1 MNRFAGLII
10 RLRRAFGRRA
20 HDEQMAEEM
29 RAHLELETARRIAAG
44 EDPVEARRL
53 AAIAFGPME
62 AIEERV
68 RDARLGT
75 WIEQTWRDVVF
86 AARGLRKDPGFAA
99 IAVLTLAIGIGA
111 NTAIFSVVSGLLLNP
126 LPYPDSGRIVE
137 VNELPAPGAFGA
149 SCGGS
154 FMEWQQN
161 QQHFDLLAARHDMN
175 HNFTGEGDPVLVRG
189 WEVTPQF
196 LGVFGLRPALG
207 RDFRAEDDAPGANA
221 RMVIISH
228 RFWQNRLAGAR
239 DVVGRFVRFDGDAY
253 EVIGVLEPDALM
265 DPDIDFLA
273 PTGILSDPAK
283 QNRDYH
289 YVTTTVARLTPG
301 ATVEA
306 AAAHL
311 TAVKQANKHLYP
323 DRKKEWTVGVRT
335 LQESMFGNARQS
347 LNLLL
352 GSVGVVLLIACVNV
366 ANLLLARTTSRRGE
380 LALRLALGASR
391 GRIVRQ
397 MLTESLLLAFL
408 GGVAGV
414 ALAAV
419 AIEPLA
425 VFTGVAEIQR
435 LRIGLDGQVLGFALG
450 ATVLT
455 GLLFGLLPAWR
466 AARPDVNEHLKEGG
480 RGGSHGGRRGLQ
492 SVLIV
497 SETALTVVLLVVAGL
512 LIRSFVNAA
521 AEDVGFRREGVLT
534 FRVAASGE
542 HARTIDNRIRFSDRI
557 LAQLGQIPGVTASAL
572 ITNMPMN
579 GRVFYGDAIRRVDQP
594 ETDANITAGFDAVSP
609 RFFEAM
615 GIPLLRGRTF
625 TEADNRTDAPKVMV
639 VNQALVARF
648 FPDGE
653 DPIGRHILF
662 KGAGYEIVG
671 IAGDIRRYSMD
682 LGSPM
687 QVYIPLAHFPWG
699 THYLVRTVVPPLS
712 VAAQVRR
719 AVQEVQPDQPVFDVN
734 TLEAMADETLRT
746 RTMMLT
752 LLSLFAAAALI
763 LACVGIYGVMAY
775 AVTQRTR
782 EMGIRLALGAAA
794 QDVLRMVIRDGLRI
808 VVIGLVLGAAGAGF
822 ATALLQNQL
831 YDTGRL
837 DPVTYTAVAVVL
849 LGVGTAACLVPARR
863 ASRVDPIISLRS
875 E

>member
-1 MNRFAGLII
+1 MNRLAGIVI
-10 RLRRAFGRRA
+10 RVRRALGRGR
-20 HDEQMAEEM
+20 HDQQMAEEM
-29 RAHLELETARRIAAG
+29 REHLELETARRIAAG

-53 AAIAFGPME
+53 AAIDFGPAD
-62 AIEERV
+62 AIQERV

-75 WIEQTWRDVVF
+75 WLEQVWRDLVF
-86 AARGLRKDPGFAA
+86 AARGLRKAPGFAA

-126 LPYPDSGRIVE
+126 LPYPDSERIVQ
-137 VNELPAPGAFGA
+137 VSELPAPGAFGA
-149 SCGGS
+149 SCGGT
-154 FMEWQQN
+154 FLEWQQN
-161 QQHFDLLAARHDMN
+161 QQHFELIAARHDMN
-175 HNFTGEGDPVLVRG
+175 HNFTGDADPVLVRG

-196 LGVFGLRPALG
+196 LSVFSLRPALG
-207 RDFRAEDDAPGANA
+207 RDFRPDDDAGGANA
-221 RMVIISH
+221 RLVIVSH
-228 RFWQNRLAGAR
+228 RFWQNHLAGAR

-253 EVIGVLEPDALM
+253 EVIGVLEPEALM
-265 DPDIDFLA
+265 DPEIDFLA
-273 PTGILSDPAK
+273 PTGILSDAAK

-289 YVTTTVARLTPG
+289 YVTTTVARLKPG
-301 ATVEA
+301 ATVEG

-311 TAVKQANKHLYP
+311 TAVKQANRHLYP
-323 DRKKEWTVGVRT
+323 DRKKEWGVGVQT
-335 LQESMFGNARQS
+335 LQESLFGNARQS

-352 GSVGVVLLIACVNV
+352 GSVAVVLLIACVNV
-366 ANLLLARTTSRRGE
+366 ANLLLARTSARRGE

-397 MLTESLLLAFL
+397 MLTESMLLASL

-425 VFTGVAEIQR
+425 VFTGVANIQR
-435 LRIGLDGQVLGFALG
+435 LEIGMDGQVLGFALG
-450 ATVLT
+450 ATAFT

-466 AARPDVNEHLKEGG
+466 AARPDVNAHLKEGG
-480 RGGSHGGRRGLQ
+480 RSGSQGGRRGLQ
-492 SVLIV
+492 TALIV

-512 LIRSFVNAA
+512 LIRSFFRAA
-521 AEDVGFRREGVLT
+521 SEDVGFQREGVLT

-542 HARTIDNRIRFSDRI
+542 HARTIDNRIQFSDRI
-557 LAQLGQIPGVTASAL
+557 LAGLEQIPGVTAAAL

-615 GIPLLRGRTF
+615 GIPVLRGRTF
-625 TEADNRTDAPKVMV
+625 TAADNRTDAPKVML

-653 DPIGRHILF
+653 DPMGHHILF
-662 KGAGYEIVG
+662 KGAGYEIIGVV
-671 IAGDIRRYSMD
+671 GDIRRFSLD
-682 LGSPM
+682 AASPM

-712 VAAQVRR
+712 VTAQVRR
-719 AVQEVQPDQPVFDVN
+719 AIQDVQPDQPVFEVN
-734 TLEAMADETLRT
+734 TLESMADETLRT

-752 LLSLFAAAALI
+752 LLSLFAGAALI

-794 QDVLRMVIRDGLRI
+794 RDVLGMVIRDGLRV
-808 VVIGLVLGAAGAGF
+808 VVIGLVLGAVGAGF
-822 ATALLQNQL
+822 ATAFLQNQL
-831 YDTGRL
+831 YDVDRL
-837 DPVTYTAVAVVL
+837 DPGTYGAVTLVL
-849 LGVGTAACLVPARR
+849 LLVGAAACLVPARR
-863 ASRVDPIISLRS
+863 ASRVDPIVSLRS